1 MIVIVTGEKQHNKDE
16 YTESSPLHAPGKEHM
31 ASPAETVTPVIQ
43 KQVPVRADVMPFF
56 FVRVILA
63 QGHVNLLCIVS
74 ILSDVSEETY
84 AISNLYVSGSVS
96 PSRS

>member
-1 MIVIVTGEKQHNKDE
+1 MLCH
-16 YTESSPLHAPGKEHM
+16 
-31 ASPAETVTPVIQ
+31 
-43 KQVPVRADVMPFF
+43 F
-56 FVRVILA
+56 FVRVILV

-84 AISNLYVSGSVS
+84 AISNLYVSGSGS

>member
-43 KQVPVRADVMPFF
+43 KQVPVRADVMPLFLC
-56 FVRVILA
+56 VSS
-63 QGHVNLLCIVS
+63 QGYVNLLCIVS

-84 AISNLYVSGSVS
+84 AISNLYVSGSGS